1 MTEHGIKP
9 MRYLEE
15 KVTLIISMLSCPIL
29 RNYPNEDWLEQLA
42 GMKEGVQ
49 AVPMVRAGVSAIPH
63 AD

>member
-1 MTEHGIKP
+1 

-29 RNYPNEDWLEQLA
+29 CNYLNEDWLEQLT
-42 GMKEGVQ
+42 GLKKGVH
-49 AVPMVRAGVSAIPH
+49 AFPMVQTGVCAIPH